1 MKRFI
6 SGFVSF
12 VIGLC
17 MWTPFAFA
25 NDDNGRYTA
34 TDSGFVS
41 SAQYATR
48 EEAIA
53 HFIRAVGIERF
64 KTSDKILDKFLDKS
78 KVSYTYKDEVS
89 AAVYSGLID
98 GYEDKTLR
106 PQEPITRA
114 EALVILNRALSRTEL
129 IDRYDITFSDTP
141 TWAERQVNRLA
152 AAGIVKGYGDGS
164 LGAYDYLTPSQVEA
178 LCDRITRA
186 TGPMGDFYTYV
197 NGAWLNS
204 AGLGGGMNSIS
215 DLDRMSQTVNS
226 RISEIIFSLYR
237 KYYSGGEEFADGS
250 NEKKIID
257 VYSAAANQGYR
268 DKLGLSPIEKCL
280 TDIDEAGN
288 IKELVSVMAELEKL
302 GFTTLLPIELDT
314 NLYNSAEYIPAIS
327 GGYTGIDAD
336 IIKGADADKYLGI
349 YKDYIK
355 ELFVISGVADNDA
368 TKLADDAVLI
378 CQSLAMSVRDI
389 GREGKLSERI
399 EICDKKRI
407 NEIFTNV
414 DMGKYLSA
422 LGLGTETKLMIY
434 NTEFATAV
442 NELIKEENLSVI
454 KAYLK
459 ASVLN
464 ASAVYLTSETFAA
477 YERFEN
483 RIFGGTSNLI
493 PSDYAVG
500 IVQELLGWELGS
512 IYIDMYFPENSKQ
525 MAEDIAGKI
534 IAEYEELISS
544 CTRMTPQTRERATKK
559 LKAIEV
565 NCAYPDNIEEYINSD
580 FVVRPI
586 ADGGS
591 LMEYKMEYN
600 RIQSEHKAALIK
612 DRKTAK
618 RGGWKLYP
626 QTTNAMYDPI
636 ANSINI
642 PAGILQVPFFDA
654 SAELEENLG
663 GIGTVIAHEVSHAF
677 DSRGAQFDE
686 NGNLLNWWTDED
698 YNAFKTLCENI
709 VLQYDGIGTEAGEI
723 DGELT
728 LDENLADLAGMSC
741 ILSLAGEDKA
751 NLGILFENY
760 ARIYRVKTD
769 EAYAEYLLN
778 TDEHSPAKTRVNR
791 VLSNFEEFTDFY
803 GVIDGDGM
811 FIPEEERINVWR

>member
-6 SGFVSF
+6 SGLISA
-12 VIGLC
+12 VIVLC
-17 MWTPFAFA
+17 ACTPFAFA
-25 NDDNGRYTA
+25 DNDERYTA
-34 TDSGFVS
+34 ADSEFAS

-53 HFIRAVGIERF
+53 YFIRTVGIERF
-64 KTSDKILDKFLDKS
+64 RTSDRILDRFSDKF
-78 KVSYTYKDEVS
+78 KVSYAYKDEVS
-89 AAVYSGLID
+89 AAVYSGLIG

-114 EALVILNRALSRTEL
+114 EALVILNRALSRTDLEE
-129 IDRYDITFSDTP
+129 RYDITFTDTP
-141 TWAERQVNRLA
+141 VWAERQVNRLA
-152 AAGIVKGYGDGS
+152 AAGIVKGYGDGT
-164 LGAYDYLTPSQVEA
+164 LGAYDYLTHAQVDA

-186 TGPMGDFYTYV
+186 TGPMGDFYAYV
-197 NGAWLNS
+197 NRDWLNA
-204 AGLGGGMNSIS
+204 AGLGGGTTSLS
-215 DLDRMSQTVNS
+215 DMDRMAQNVNS
-226 RISEIIFSLYR
+226 GISEIIFSLYR
-237 KYYSGGEEFADGS
+237 KYYSGSEEFADGS

-280 TDIDEAGN
+280 TDIDQAGN

-327 GGYTGIDAD
+327 GGYTGIDAEL
-336 IIKGADADKYLGI
+336 IKGADADGYLGI

-355 ELFVISGVADNDA
+355 ELFVISGVDDKEAI
-368 TKLADDAVLI
+368 KLAEDASLI
-378 CQSLAMSVRDI
+378 CRRLAMSVRDI
-389 GREGKLSERI
+389 GREGELSERI

-414 DMGKYLSA
+414 DIGKYLSDI
-422 LGLGTETKLMIY
+422 GFGSTSKLMIY
-434 NTEFATAV
+434 NTEFATTI
-442 NELIKEENLSVI
+442 NELIKEENLSAV

-477 YERFEN
+477 YEKFQDRM
-483 RIFGGTSNLI
+483 FGGTSNLI
-493 PSDYAVG
+493 PSDYAVE
-500 IVQELLGWELGS
+500 IVQELLGWELAGL
-512 IYIDMYFPENSKQ
+512 YIDLYFPENSKQ

-534 IAEYEELISS
+534 IDEYEELISS
-544 CTRMTPQTRERATKK
+544 CTRMTPKTRERAIKK

-565 NCAYPDNIEEYINSD
+565 NCAYPDNIEEYINGD

-586 ADGGS
+586 EDGGS

-600 RIQSEHKAALIK
+600 RVQSEHRAALLK
-612 DRKTAK
+612 GRKTAK
-618 RGGWKLYP
+618 RGGWAIYP

-636 ANSINI
+636 ANSITI
-642 PAGILQVPFFDA
+642 PAGLLQAPFFDA

-686 NGNLLNWWTDED
+686 NGNLSNWWTDED
-698 YNAFKTLCENI
+698 YNAFKALCENI
-709 VLQYDGIGTEAGEI
+709 VLQYDGIKTEAGEI

-741 ILSLAGEDKA
+741 ILSLVGADNA

-760 ARIYRVKTD
+760 ARIWRGKTD
-769 EAYAEYLLN
+769 EDYAEFLLN
-778 TDEHSPAKTRVNR
+778 TDEHSPAKIRVNR
-791 VLSNFEEFTDFY
+791 VLSNFSEFTDFY
-803 GVIDGDGM
+803 DVIDGDGM

>member
-1 MKRFI
+1 MKRFM
-6 SGFVSF
+6 SAVVSA
-12 VIGLC
+12 VIVLC
-17 MWTPFAFA
+17 ACTPFAFA
-25 NDDNGRYTA
+25 DDDGKYTA
-34 TDSGFVS
+34 TGSGLVG

-53 HFIRAVGIERF
+53 YFIRTVGIERF
-64 KTSDKILDKFLDKS
+64 RTSDRILDKFSDKS
-78 KVSYTYKDEVS
+78 KVSYAYKDEVS

-114 EALVILNRALSRTEL
+114 EGLVILNRALSRTEL
-129 IDRYDITFSDTP
+129 EERYDITFADTP
-141 TWAERQVNRLA
+141 AWAERQINRLA
-152 AAGIVKGYGDGS
+152 AAGIVKGYGDGTV
-164 LGAYDYLTPSQVEA
+164 GAYDYLTLQQVDA

-197 NGAWLNS
+197 NGDWLNS
-204 AGLGGGMNSIS
+204 ASLGGGASSYS
-215 DLDRMSQTVNS
+215 DLDGMTQTVNS

-268 DKLGLSPIEKCL
+268 DKLGLAPIEKCL
-280 TDIDEAGN
+280 TDIEKAGN

-336 IIKGADADKYLGI
+336 IIKGADADKYLEI

-355 ELFVISGVADNDA
+355 ELFMISGTADKEA

-389 GREGKLSERI
+389 GEAESLSECI
-399 EICDKKRI
+399 ELCDKKRI

-414 DMGKYLSA
+414 DMGKYLSE
-422 LGLGTETKLMIY
+422 LGFGAASKLMIY
-434 NTEFATAV
+434 NTEFAMAV
-442 NELIKEENLSVI
+442 NELIKEENLSAV

-477 YERFEN
+477 YENFQSRM
-483 RIFGGTSNLI
+483 FGGTSNLI

-500 IVQELLGWELGS
+500 IVQELLGWELAG
-512 IYIDMYFPENSKQ
+512 IYIDLYFPENSKQ
-525 MAEDIAGKI
+525 IVEDITGKI
-534 IAEYEELISS
+534 IVEYEELINDCS
-544 CTRMTPQTRERATKK
+544 RMTPQTRERAIKK

-565 NCAYPDNIEEYINSD
+565 NCAYPDNIEEYINSG

-586 ADGGS
+586 ADGGN
-591 LMEYKMEYN
+591 LMEYKMEYS
-600 RIQSEHKAALIK
+600 RIQSEHRASLIK
-612 DRKTAK
+612 NKKTAK
-618 RGGWKLYP
+618 RGGWRIYP

-636 ANSINI
+636 ANSITI
-642 PAGILQVPFFDA
+642 PAGLLQSPFFDVN
-654 SAELEENLG
+654 AELEENLG

-686 NGNLLNWWTDED
+686 NGNLSNWWTAED
-698 YNAFKTLCENI
+698 YNAFKSLCEDI
-709 VLQYDGIGTEAGEI
+709 VLQYDGIKTEAGEL

-741 ILSLAGEDKA
+741 ILNLAGAENA

-760 ARIYRVKTD
+760 ARIWRVKTD
-769 EAYAEYLLN
+769 ADYAEFLLN
-778 TDEHSPAKTRVNR
+778 TDEHSPAKIRVNG
-791 VLSNFEEFTDFY
+791 VLSNFSEFTDFY
-803 GVIDGDGM
+803 DVIDGDGM
-811 FIPEEERINVWR
+811 FIPEEERINVWK

>member
-1 MKRFI
+1 MKRFM
-6 SGFVSF
+6 SAFVLA
-12 VIGLC
+12 VIVSC
-17 MWTPFAFA
+17 AFTPFAFA
-25 NDDNGRYTA
+25 DDDRYTA
-34 TDSGFVS
+34 TGSGTAS
-41 SAQYATR
+41 SEQYATR

-53 HFIRAVGIERF
+53 YFIRTVGIERF
-64 KTSDKILDKFLDKS
+64 RTSDRILNKFSDKS
-78 KVSYTYKDEVS
+78 KVSYAYKDEVS

-114 EALVILNRALSRTEL
+114 EGLVILNRALSRTALEE
-129 IDRYDITFSDTP
+129 RYDITFSDTP
-141 TWAERQVNRLA
+141 AWAERQVNRLA
-152 AAGIVKGYGDGS
+152 AAGIVKGYGDGT
-164 LGAYDYLTPSQVEA
+164 LGAYDYLTLQQVDA

-197 NGAWLNS
+197 NGEWLNS
-204 AGLGGGMNSIS
+204 TGIGGGANSHS
-215 DLDRMSQTVNS
+215 GLDRMTQTVNS

-250 NEKKIID
+250 SEKKIID

-280 TDIDEAGN
+280 TDIDKAGN
-288 IKELVSVMAELEKL
+288 IKELVSVMAELEKV

-336 IIKGADADKYLGI
+336 IIKGEDADKYLGI

-355 ELFVISGVADNDA
+355 ELFVISGVDDKDA
-368 TKLADDAVLI
+368 TKLADDTVLI

-389 GREGKLSERI
+389 GREGELSKRI
-399 EICDKKRI
+399 EVCDKKRI

-414 DMGKYLSA
+414 DMGKYLSE
-422 LGLGTETKLMIY
+422 LGFGTVSKLMIY

-442 NELIKEENLSVI
+442 NGLIKEENISAL

-477 YERFEN
+477 YERFQS
-483 RIFGGTSNLI
+483 RMFGGASNLI

-500 IVQELLGWELGS
+500 IVQELLGWELAG
-512 IYIDMYFPENSKQ
+512 IYIDLYFPENSKQ
-525 MAEDIAGKI
+525 IAEDITGKI
-534 IAEYEELISS
+534 IAEYEGMINA
-544 CTRMTPQTRERATKK
+544 CTRMTPQTRERAIKK
-559 LKAIEV
+559 LKAIEI

-600 RIQSEHKAALIK
+600 RIQSEHRASLFKGK
-612 DRKTAK
+612 KEAK

-626 QTTNAMYDPI
+626 HTTNAMYDPI
-636 ANSINI
+636 ANSITI
-642 PAGILQVPFFDA
+642 PAGLLQAPFFDA
-654 SAELEENLG
+654 SAEFEENLG
-663 GIGTVIAHEVSHAF
+663 GIGTVIAHEISHAF

-709 VLQYDGIGTEAGEI
+709 VSQYDGIKTEAGEV

-741 ILSLAGEDKA
+741 ILSLAGADNA
-751 NLGILFENY
+751 NFGILFENY
-760 ARIYRVKTD
+760 ARIWRVKTN
-769 EAYAEYLLN
+769 EQYAEFLLN
-778 TDEHSPAKTRVNR
+778 TDEHSPAKIRVNR
-791 VLSNFEEFTDFY
+791 VLSNFSEFTDFY
-803 GVIDGDGM
+803 DVIDGDGM